1 VLALSGALGAGKTTF
16 AKGVAQA
23 LGVQEDVT
31 SPTFTIVSEYP
42 GRLDL
47 FHADLYRIGSPEE
60 LELLG
65 FDEIIS
71 NDGVIII
78 EWPEKA
84 IRLPEDTV
92 RVTLS
97 IGQDDSRRIT
107 IEGVDS

>member
-1 VLALSGALGAGKTTF
+1 MGAGKTAF

-23 LGVQEDVT
+23 LGVQEEVT
-31 SPTFTIVSEYP
+31 SPTFTIVSEYS

-47 FHADLYRIGSPEE
+47 FHADLYRVGSPEE

-65 FDEIIS
+65 FEEIIS
-71 NDGVIII
+71 NAGVMII

-84 IRLPEDTV
+84 ARLPDDTV
-92 RVTLS
+92 RVTMS
-97 IGQDDSRRIT
+97 ICEDDSRRIT

>member
-1 VLALSGALGAGKTTF
+1 MSGALGAGKTAF

-31 SPTFTIVSEYP
+31 SPTFTIVSEYS

-65 FDEIIS
+65 FEEIIA
-71 NDGVIII
+71 NDGVTIV

-84 IRLPEDTV
+84 TELPDDTV

-97 IGQDDSRRIT
+97 ICEDDSRKIT
-107 IEGVDS
+107 IEGEDS